1 MTRTGLSPS
10 KSHASGLGRQNDRLV
25 EAFKE
30 ALLSPAIL
38 RHRAESCQRWLHVE
52 SCFDVWKH
60 FLEISQTGE
69 TGVFGKGSHKN
80 HKRSQRYRYKGYI
93 LRTCCRLSSRRQYH
107 FDLLRLPT
115 LRPTSI
121 YTVPARWAEP
131 LSMPGPCRISNRRA
145 VFTWINI
152 DVCSSHRTATYR
164 S

>member
-1 MTRTGLSPS
+1 M
-10 KSHASGLGRQNDRLV
+10 
-25 EAFKE
+25 
-30 ALLSPAIL
+30 SPAIL
-38 RHRAESCQRWLHVE
+38 RHRAEFCQGGCMLSHV
-52 SCFDVWKH
+52 SMFANFLKFHKH
-60 FLEISQTGE
+60 GE
-69 TGVFGKGSHKN
+69 TWVFGKGSHKN

-93 LRTCCRLSSRRQYH
+93 LRTCCRFSSRSQYH

-121 YTVPARWAEP
+121 YTVPARLAEP

-152 DVCSSHRTATYR
+152 DVCSSHRTTTYR